1 MTNTATEIIR
11 SRIAALKPHMEI
23 YPDLYKV
30 FEKCFLN
37 TLETTV
43 QPGDGDTFVITG
55 DIPAMW
61 LRDSTAQVL
70 HYLRF
75 ADDEN
80 VATLIEGLI
89 ARQAKN
95 VLLDPYANAYNRE
108 PNDFKPYDDTPRASD
123 WVWERK
129 YEIDSLCHAVLLA
142 WRFYEKTGRTGFMTE
157 MFAESLR
164 TIVDVF
170 RTEQNH
176 DESTYR
182 FQRTNCP
189 PCDTLVNDGKGAP
202 VKVTGM
208 TWSGFRPSDDACMYG
223 YLVPANLFAAQELG
237 HVAKF
242 AEIMG
247 DEELK
252 AEAEEVKAGIEKG
265 IEEYAKVQH
274 PEFGE
279 IYAFETDGY
288 GNYNLM
294 DDANV
299 PSLLALPYLG
309 ICEKDDALYLRTRQ
323 FVLSKENPYYY
334 EGACAKGVGSPHT
347 PKGYVWPIGLCVQG
361 MTSTSTDEIAQ
372 IVDTLMHTHA
382 GCECMH
388 ESFDPD
394 APEHF
399 TREWFA
405 WANSMFG
412 ELMYRTYES
421 GKLAEVLNKAL
432 TVSAANSCRA

>member
-1 MTNTATEIIR
+1 MVADVIR
-11 SRIAALKPHMEI
+11 ERIGALKGAMEG
-23 YPDLYKV
+23 YPGLWTV
-30 FEKCFLN
+30 FEKCFMN

-43 QPGDGDTFVITG
+43 QASEGDTFVITG
-55 DIPAMW
+55 DIHAMW

-75 ADDEN
+75 ADDEG
-80 VATLIEGLI
+80 VAKLIEGLI

-108 PNDFKPYDDTPRASD
+108 PSDYKPYDDRPRASD

-129 YEIDSLCHAVLLA
+129 YEIDSLCHPVLLA

-157 MFAESLR
+157 MFAEMLR

-170 RTEQNH
+170 RTEQDH
-176 DESTYR
+176 DQSPYR
-182 FQRTNCP
+182 FERSNCP
-189 PCDTLVNDGKGAP
+189 PSDTLCNGGKGAP
-202 VKVTGM
+202 VKRTGM

-223 YLVPANLFAAQELG
+223 YLVPANLFAMQELR
-237 HVAKF
+237 HIAEFAK
-242 AEIMG
+242 ILKDG
-247 DEELK
+247 ELE
-252 AEAEEVKAGIEKG
+252 AEARALADEIEQGVKA
-265 IEEYAKVQH
+265 YAHVQH
-274 PEFGE
+274 PEFGD
-279 IYAFETDGY
+279 IYAYETDGL

-309 ICEKDDALYLRTRQ
+309 ICGKDDPVYVRTRR
-323 FVLSKENPYYY
+323 FVLSERNPYYY
-334 EGACAKGVGSPHT
+334 AGAQAKGVGSPHT
-347 PKGYVWPIGLCVQG
+347 PEGYVWPIGLCVQG
-361 MTSTSTDEIAQ
+361 MTTEDTDELAT

-388 ESFDPD
+388 ESFDPN
-394 APEHF
+394 APEKF

-412 ELMYRTYES
+412 ELIYRLYEN
-421 GKLAEVLNKAL
+421 GKLEEVLTKATAL
-432 TVSAANSCRA
+432 RKNP

>member
-1 MTNTATEIIR
+1 MSNHATEIIR
-11 SRIAALKPHMEI
+11 NRISALKPHMEG
-23 YPDLYKV
+23 YTDLYKI

-43 QPGDGDTFVITG
+43 QFGEGDTFVITG

-75 ADDEN
+75 ADDED
-80 VATLIEGLI
+80 VATMIEGLI

-129 YEIDSLCHAVLLA
+129 YEIDSLCHPVLLA
-142 WRFYEKTGRTGFMTE
+142 WRFYEKTGRTGFMTDMFVE
-157 MFAESLR
+157 MLR

-170 RTEQNH
+170 RTEQDH
-176 DESTYR
+176 DDSPYS

-189 PCDTLVNDGKGAP
+189 PSDTLPFDGKGTP
-202 VKVTGM
+202 VAKTGM
-208 TWSGFRPSDDACMYG
+208 TWSGFRPSDDACQYG
-223 YLVPANLFAAQELG
+223 YLVPANLFAMQELR
-237 HVAKF
+237 HIAKF
-242 AEIMG
+242 AEILKD
-247 DEELK
+247 DEMK
-252 AEAEEVKAGIEKG
+252 AEALEIADQ
-265 IEEYAKVQH
+265 IEEGLAKFAHVNH
-274 PEFGE
+274 PKFGD
-279 IYAFETDGY
+279 IYAYETDGL

-309 ICEKDDALYLRTRQ
+309 ICEKNDPLYLRTRA
-323 FVLSKENPYYY
+323 FVLSEENPYFAQGVY
-334 EGACAKGVGSPHT
+334 AKGVGSPHT
-347 PKGYVWPIGLCVQG
+347 PAGYVWPIGLCVQG
-361 MTSTSTDEIAQ
+361 MTTDDTDELAV

-388 ESFDPD
+388 ESFDPN
-394 APEHF
+394 APENF

-412 ELMYRTYES
+412 ELLYRLYES
-421 GKLAEVLNKAL
+421 GKLAEVLEKAKAL
-432 TVSAANSCRA
+432 R

>member
-1 MTNTATEIIR
+1 MTTAATNVIR
-11 SRIAALKPHMEI
+11 ERISALKGAMEG

-43 QPGDGDTFVITG
+43 QPTENDTFVITG

-80 VATLIEGLI
+80 VAKLVEGLI

-129 YEIDSLCHAVLLA
+129 YEIDSLCHPVLLA

-157 MFAESLR
+157 MFAEMLR

-170 RTEQNH
+170 RIEQDH
-176 DESTYR
+176 DNSDYR

-189 PCDTLVNDGKGAP
+189 PSDTLPYDGKGTP
-202 VKVTGM
+202 VKRTGM
-208 TWSGFRPSDDACMYG
+208 TWCGFRPSDDACMYG
-223 YLVPANLFAAQELG
+223 YFVPGNLFAVQELR
-237 HVAKF
+237 HIAKF
-242 AEIMG
+242 AEIMN
-247 DEELK
+247 DADLA
-252 AEAEEVKAGIEKG
+252 AEAIAIADEIEQG
-265 IEEYAKVQH
+265 VQAYGKVQH

-279 IYAFETDGY
+279 IYAYETDGF

-309 ICEKDDALYLRTRQ
+309 ICAKDDPLYLRTRQ
-323 FVLSKENPYYY
+323 FVLSKENPYYA
-334 EGACAKGVGSPHT
+334 EGSCAKGVGSPHT
-347 PKGYVWPIGLCVQG
+347 PAGYVWPIGLCVQG
-361 MTSTSTDEIAQ
+361 MTTDNTDELAV

-388 ESFDPD
+388 ESFDPN
-394 APEHF
+394 APENF

-412 ELMYRTYES
+412 ELLYRIYES
-421 GKLAEVLNKAL
+421 GKLDEVLTKAQAL
-432 TVSAANSCRA
+432 R